1 MKATWWEKT
10 VEYAFVIKLSENKM
24 LDFAAPIAGRHERS
38 SGDGIFGKDSK
49 LVLVEFKKDASEID
63 AEKTIFKDYDAA
75 AAELDIYNHHWIVYG
90 VVTEDEK
97 LLLENQKYF
106 DPKKKHPVIT
116 DIMSTGVTHSEFML
130 YLRKLQ
136 SYRKPDARGSGG
148 KKNATHVSAE
158 SMLTVLGVSNTGK
171 LIGSLSLEQ
180 YKQELKLAPPAPSNN
195 KSSGWTISEPGS

>member
-1 MKATWWEKT
+1 MQATWWEKT
-10 VEYAFVIKLSENKM
+10 VEYAFVIRLAQNRK

-63 AEKTIFKDYDAA
+63 AEKTIFNNYAAA
-75 AAELDIYNHHWIVYG
+75 AAELNIYNHHWIVYG
-90 VVTEDEK
+90 GITEDEQ
-97 LLLENQKYF
+97 LFLENQKYF
-106 DPKKKHPVIT
+106 DPDKYHPDIT
-116 DIMSTGVTHSEFML
+116 DIMTTGVTHAEFMC
-130 YLRKLQ
+130 YLEKLQ

-148 KKNATHVSAE
+148 HKNATHVSAE

-180 YKQELKLAPPAPSNN
+180 YHRELKPAPPAPSNN
-195 KSSGWTISEPGS
+195 KSPGWTMSGPGS